1 MWRQIARATPNRMVK
16 TIPPKKSDSDIV
28 VDILK
33 QKTFVDKKA
42 TIKGTKMDVKEL
54 PTGVEGYRS
63 MTLRDGEPNENIVEW
78 IKRNYLLY
86 MP

>member
-1 MWRQIARATPNRMVK
+1 MWRRIARATPNRMVQ

-42 TIKGTKMDVKEL
+42 TIKGAKMDVKE
-54 PTGVEGYRS
+54 PPVGVEGYRS
-63 MTLRDGEPNENIVEW
+63 MTLRDGEPSKNIVEW

>member
-1 MWRQIARATPNRMVK
+1 MWRRIARATPNRMIQ

-42 TIKGTKMDVKEL
+42 TIKGAKMDVKE
-54 PTGVEGYRS
+54 PPVGVEGYRS
-63 MTLRDGEPNENIVEW
+63 MTLRDGEPSKNIVEW

>member
-1 MWRQIARATPNRMVK
+1 MIQ

-42 TIKGTKMDVKEL
+42 TIKGAKMDVKE
-54 PTGVEGYRS
+54 PPVGVEGYRS
-63 MTLRDGEPNENIVEW
+63 MTLRDGEPSKNIVEW